1 MSGDISA
8 LIAALDHEDARE
20 QRRAGTALLAH
31 GATAVPALVAA
42 LGSGSSRV
50 RRSAAF
56 LLGSYK
62 RSADA
67 LDALARVVVADP
79 EPKVRKNAA
88 IALGTLGNEAGI
100 AALVTALEQETIG
113 WVRPS
118 LILALGAI
126 GGDQAHAA
134 LSAVEPADD
143 AEREA
148 LRKAL
153 DRTTTTHTEIDWQPA
168 GSARLRLLLEA
179 PVGLEFVAHAEAM
192 ERGIGACVQDGPGL
206 LRCPSGTQP
215 AALLPALR
223 CIHHLLIEAG
233 SAKPIRFEAPE
244 QSAAQVAAL
253 VGQSAELC
261 SIREW
266 LVAGPGPIRYRFS
279 VDGQHPR
286 REMLRA
292 MLEAVR
298 ATCLPLGLVDSP
310 SNYDLE
316 LIVRGDASGAR
327 LLIRPAFVPD
337 HRFDYRKQDVGAAIN
352 PVVAACLVRLVRT
365 SADATVLDP
374 TCGSGTLLI
383 ERAILDRTT
392 RLFGFDISRTAVAAA
407 RANAQAASLGRRVQV
422 SQGDAT
428 VAQSYRAC
436 DEAIANLPF
445 GLRTGRNDANLP
457 QLYQSILDH
466 LGNHMRP
473 RGRVLLYTSNKQ
485 TLTDELARHRA
496 TFHVEREARVFSGGL
511 WAHLWILRHT

>member
-1 MSGDISA
+1 MSGDIPA

-20 QRRAGTALLAH
+20 QRRAGTALLAQ
-31 GATAVPALVAA
+31 GATAVPALVEA
-42 LGSGSSRV
+42 LVGGSSRV

-56 LLGSYK
+56 LLGTYK
-62 RSADA
+62 RSV
-67 LDALARVVVADP
+67 DALAALTQAVVADP

-88 IALGTLGNEAGI
+88 IALGTLGNGQGVP
-100 AALVTALEQETIG
+100 ALVTALEQEAIA

-126 GGDQAHAA
+126 GGDQAQAA
-134 LSAVEPADD
+134 LSAVEPADN

-153 DRTTTTHTEIDWQPA
+153 DRTTTTHAPIEWNPA
-168 GSARLRLLLEA
+168 GAAGLRLLLEA
-179 PVGLEFVAHAEAM
+179 PIGLEFVAHGEAM

-206 LRCPSGTQP
+206 LRCPAGTQP
-215 AALLPALR
+215 TALLPALR
-223 CIHHLLIEAG
+223 CIYHLLVDAG
-233 SAKPIRFEAPE
+233 SAQPIRFETLE
-244 QSAAQVAAL
+244 QSTMQVAAL
-253 VGQSAELC
+253 VGRSAELR

-266 LVAGPGPIRYRFS
+266 LMAGPEPIRYRFS
-279 VDGQHPR
+279 LEGQHPR

-292 MLEAVR
+292 VLEAVR
-298 ATCLPLGLVDSP
+298 AASLPLGLVDSP

-316 LIVRGDASGAR
+316 LIVRSDAAGSR
-327 LLIRPAFVPD
+327 LLIRPAFMPD
-337 HRFDYRKQDVGAAIN
+337 PRFDYRQKDVGAAIN
-352 PVVAACLVRLVRT
+352 PIVAACLVRLLRT

-392 RLFGFDISRTAVAAA
+392 RQFGFDISRTAVAAA

-428 VAQSYRAC
+428 TAQPYRTC

-445 GLRTGRNDANLP
+445 GLRTGRADADLP
-457 QLYQSILDH
+457 QLYQSILDN
-466 LGNHMRP
+466 LGTCMRP
-473 RGRVLLYTSNKQ
+473 GGRVLLYTSNKQ
-485 TLTDELARHRA
+485 ILTDVLARHRA
-496 TFHVEREARVFSGGL
+496 TFQVEHEARVFSGGL
-511 WAHLWILRHT
+511 WANIWILRHM